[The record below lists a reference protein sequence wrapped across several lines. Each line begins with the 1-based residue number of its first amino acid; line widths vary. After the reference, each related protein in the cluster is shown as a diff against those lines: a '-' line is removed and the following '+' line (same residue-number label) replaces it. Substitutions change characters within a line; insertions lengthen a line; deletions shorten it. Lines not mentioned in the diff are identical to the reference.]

1 MHFGAVENEPQT
13 VRTAGDPTSTWI
25 PDVFIPNHY
34 AVHYDGYIVHW
45 EGGSKCTRS
54 KMSARA
60 FLEEFRAIDNAVY
73 DIPKVKTFI
82 NSSTSGL
89 LAEGRI
95 QTIQLTANCL
105 QEIS

>member
-1 MHFGAVENEPQT
+1 
-13 VRTAGDPTSTWI
+13 
-25 PDVFIPNHY
+25 
-34 AVHYDGYIVHW
+34 
-45 EGGSKCTRS
+45 
-54 KMSARA
+54 MSARA